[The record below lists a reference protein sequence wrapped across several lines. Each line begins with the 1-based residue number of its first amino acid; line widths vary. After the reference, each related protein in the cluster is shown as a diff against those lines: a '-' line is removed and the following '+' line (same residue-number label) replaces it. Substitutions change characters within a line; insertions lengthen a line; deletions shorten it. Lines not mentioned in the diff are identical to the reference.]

1 MAGIVTGPTLRAALP
16 APLAPLVAQSAPRTP
31 AAARRAKVDADK
43 AARIVRMVILH
54 RARSGERDRAA
65 AVEPDQPRPNRRGR
79 ESVRRRPAP
88 ALRRALV
95 GLGVI
100 GLGTATACARPTP
113 DTPEAQA
120 ARRAADVITAAD
132 MRQRIGVIA
141 DDSLR
146 GRPTPSPELDKV
158 AAYIAGEFQRIGLRP
173 GGDSGTFFQR
183 YPIRVERRN
192 QQASVT
198 LTGRGRT
205 ARWQPYTDIFGGS
218 PPSPLGIVTGRV
230 VLLLGTP
237 ADTGHPFGAVNVR
250 GAVVVQIAPRPA
262 TPGALRRRVAR
273 QGSDRVDLPRMR
285 AAIAGRREL
294 LAGIAL
300 QEKGAAAGARGW
312 IRLSPTAHDPGGHAP
327 GDRYSLATP
336 SDFALPTPAMPIL
349 IGWDSVAIPVLR
361 AAGIDPAVLSDTT
374 ARGIRALRGVT
385 ATIDVARHVERT
397 SAPNVIG
404 VLEGSDPQLKNEYVF
419 LTAHMD
425 HVGVTGGGVGCRPEG
440 ADSLCNGAD
449 DNASGAVGVVA
460 LARAFA
466 ALNPRPRRSIAFV
479 VLSGEERGLW
489 GSGYYVDHPTLPLAQ
504 TVADLN
510 LDMIGRHFDNRP
522 GWRDTLAVIGNEHSS
537 LGRAADRVAVS
548 HPELRLRLIDDIWP
562 EENFF
567 RRSDH
572 FNFARKGVPVLFLFG
587 GTHPDYHG
595 AGDSVNK
602 LDAEKAER
610 VVRMIFYLGLDVAN
624 AAERPQWNP
633 ASRARIVEAGN

>member
-1 MAGIVTGPTLRAALP
+1 V
-16 APLAPLVAQSAPRTP
+16 
-31 AAARRAKVDADK
+31 RRAPP
-43 AARIVRMVILH
+43 
-54 RARSGERDRAA
+54 RS
-65 AVEPDQPRPNRRGR
+65 
-79 ESVRRRPAP
+79 
-88 ALRRALV
+88 LRRALL

-113 DTPEAQA
+113 STPEEEA
-120 ARRAADVITAAD
+120 ARRAAEVITAAD
-132 MRQRIGVIA
+132 LRQGITVIA
-141 DDSLR
+141 DDSLL

-183 YPIRVERRN
+183 YPIRVEKRN
-192 QQASVT
+192 PRASVT
-198 LTGRGRT
+198 MTGRGRI
-205 ARWQPYTDIFGGS
+205 ARWQPDTDIFRGS
-218 PPSPLGIVTGRV
+218 PRPRSIVTGRV

-237 ADTGHPFGAVNVR
+237 ADTGHPFGAVDVR

-273 QGSDRVDLPRMR
+273 QDSDRVDLPRIR
-285 AAIAGRREL
+285 ADIAGRREL

-312 IRLSPTAHDPGGHAP
+312 IRLSPTARQPPGGYVP
-327 GDRYSLATP
+327 GDRYALATP
-336 SDFALPTPAMPIL
+336 SDSGLPAPAMPIL

-361 AAGIDPAVLSDTT
+361 AAGIDPAVLSDTA
-374 ARGIRALRGVT
+374 ARGIRVLRGVT
-385 ATIDVARHVERT
+385 VTIDVARRVERT

-404 VLEGSDPQLKNEYVF
+404 VLEGSDPQLKREYVF

-425 HVGVTGGGVGCRPEG
+425 HVGVTGGGVGCRPAG

-449 DNASGAVGVVA
+449 DNASGAVGVLA

-510 LDMIGRHFDNRP
+510 IDMIGRHFEDRP
-522 GWRDTLAVIGNEHSS
+522 GWRDTLAVIGKEHSS
-537 LGRAADRVAVS
+537 LGRAADRVTRA

-562 EENFF
+562 EEGFF

-572 FNFARKGVPVLFLFG
+572 FSFARKGVPVLFLFG

-602 LDAEKAER
+602 LDVEKAER

-624 AAERPQWNP
+624 AAARPQWNP
-633 ASRARIVEAGN
+633 ASRAQIVEGGN